1 MGIEKMAAKK
11 QSALLPVVPVQ
22 AVPGTPTRVRRPLS
36 RT

>member
-11 QSALLPVVPVQ
+11 QNALVPVQ

-36 RT
+36 HT